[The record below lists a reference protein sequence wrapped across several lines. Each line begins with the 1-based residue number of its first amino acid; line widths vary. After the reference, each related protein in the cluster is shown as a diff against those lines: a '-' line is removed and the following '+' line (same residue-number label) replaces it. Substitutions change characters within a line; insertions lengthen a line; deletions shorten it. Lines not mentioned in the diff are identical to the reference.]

1 MVAEKEPTLRA
12 IVLLAGIAQPGRTAL
27 HFQLKNGIERNTK
40 LTPEMRASQIAE
52 IDKKIDA
59 LMAAD
64 PWMKFFLTYDPAS
77 TMRRVK
83 IPVLI
88 LTGSRDQQ
96 AVPEEVAL
104 MEAAFKEGGNKD
116 VTARVLP
123 NLNHLFVYDTDGFPG
138 NYAKL
143 PAPVTVQ
150 TDVLELVADW
160 LSRRL
165 R

>member
-1 MVAEKEPTLRA
+1 
-12 IVLLAGIAQPGRTAL
+12 
-27 HFQLKNGIERNTK
+27 
-40 LTPEMRASQIAE
+40 MRASQIAE

-104 MEAAFKEGGNKD
+104 MEAAFKEGGHKD
-116 VTARVLP
+116 VTERELED
-123 NLNHLFVYDTDGFPG
+123 LNHLFVPDTDGFPG
-138 NYAKL
+138 DYWRIAT
-143 PAPVTVQ
+143 PCV
-150 TDVLELVADW
+150 
-160 LSRRL
+160 SHC
-165 R
+165 